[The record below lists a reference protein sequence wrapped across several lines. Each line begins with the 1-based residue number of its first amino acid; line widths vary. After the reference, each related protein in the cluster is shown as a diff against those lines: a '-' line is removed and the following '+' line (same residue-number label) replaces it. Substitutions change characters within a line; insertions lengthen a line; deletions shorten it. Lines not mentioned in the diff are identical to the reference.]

1 MGPGLF
7 GPWTPEDFP
16 PWGNDRHWDYNVQ
29 ATLWAAFSCNH
40 LELTKAYNDEIF
52 DLLPCAQMMVRDYYG
67 NIGGAKFPGVGWPR
81 KYTAPVSSRK
91 SEFTTPWVN
100 GFDAQPL
107 WWYYQYSQDKTFLRE
122 KGYPVIKAC
131 AEFYEKFVQP
141 APDGKYDMP
150 PTAVW
155 DLAFMVPDAKNSTI
169 DLAFAKMLLRTAV
182 AASQELGVDE
192 DRRANW
198 EHVAANLR
206 GYGTTVIDGKNL
218 KPVVHNS
225 APPFTPPRIFHP
237 ARCWWPTRTIPSS
250 NTTFHLGR
258 CRSSRRVNMACTAR
272 RKTRSWLSAP
282 CRSLPIIFGTI
293 W

>member
-1 MGPGLF
+1 MPGCRNC
-7 GPWTPEDFP
+7 GGSIRRRGT
-16 PWGNDRHWDYNVQ
+16 
-29 ATLWAAFSCNH
+29 
-40 LELTKAYNDEIF
+40 
-52 DLLPCAQMMVRDYYG
+52 
-67 NIGGAKFPGVGWPR
+67 NIGGAKFPIVGWPR

-91 SEFTTPWVN
+91 SEFTSTWVN

-131 AEFYEKFVQP
+131 AEFYENFVQL

-182 AASQELGVDE
+182 AASRVLGVDE

-198 EHVAANLR
+198 EHVAANLS
-206 GYGTTVIDGKNL
+206 GYATTVIDCPKVQSQPEFLPCLGHDDPRSHPGNAQFL
-218 KPVVHNS
+218 PLLGQPDRFPRS
-225 APPFTPPRIFHP
+225 ALFGCGANTLQLRLLSQP
-237 ARCWWPTRTIPSS
+237 AR
-250 NTTFHLGR
+250 
-258 CRSSRRVNMACTAR
+258 
-272 RKTRSWLSAP
+272 
-282 CRSLPIIFGTI
+282 LPRQVGEAQGQR
-293 W
+293 